1 MATQK
6 TAVQELEEQKKRL
19 AGLHDRR
26 NRVCVRL
33 EHERKVLLEAKT
45 EAQSLFGTSE
55 IDALRTLYKKN
66 QTDNDQVMVEFV
78 FALDLVEQE
87 LTDIERQIN
96 FK

>member
-19 AGLHDRR
+19 TGLQDRR
-26 NRVCVRL
+26 NRVSVRL
-33 EHERKVLLEAKT
+33 DHERKVLHEAKT
-45 EAQSLFGTSE
+45 EAQSLFGTSD
-55 IDALRTLYKKN
+55 IDALRALYKKN
-66 QTDNDQVMVEFV
+66 QTDNDQVMTEFG
-78 FALDLVEQE
+78 FALDMVEQE